1 MLLNSDLENIKGVG
15 KQKAKLLYKE
25 LKIKTIEDA
34 LNYFPF
40 RYEDKTKTSS
50 ISELKDYINSNISIC
65 GTINSVRMAG
75 GNRLVAEI
83 KDDTASVELVW
94 FRGMS
99 WIGKQLKPGMT
110 ITAYGKPT
118 SYNNK
123 INIKHPELNVYTN
136 SENDTIAPVY
146 KSTEVLAR
154 RFLNSKGIAKIQREI
169 ISMIKKNIA
178 DISNIKEINKENDV
192 HDNVF
197 PDLKNTLND
206 NEYTSKNKIFI
217 VENLPS
223 YIIEKESLM
232 DRQEAFLQ
240 IHCPSS
246 LQKADEATKRLKFEE
261 LFYLQIRIN
270 KGIKTSKKE
279 SREETLK
286 TPEVIDKNN
295 SKIDKNLFHNKEDDD
310 PQKGFIF
317 KDRTLLDNFLSS
329 ELDFTL
335 TNAQERVI
343 KEIYRDMSL
352 GKHMNR
358 LLQGDVGSGK
368 TVIAL
373 MSILIAI
380 SNKCQSVL
388 KTPSFID
395 KNSSKIDEKLSH
407 NNRDNIPY
415 QATMMAP
422 TEILAEQHYNTLKS
436 ILDNLGIKSSILTGS
451 TKTRLRKD
459 ILAELE
465 MGYIKV
471 LFGTHSL
478 IEDTVVFKNLGLA
491 VIDEQHRFG
500 VAQRSKLWKKNMH
513 NTNETNKQSISNN
526 TTSQN
531 HKTSIKE
538 NIYALP
544 PHILVMTA
552 TPIPRTLAMTAYG
565 NLDVSV
571 LDEMPK
577 GRKPI
582 KTAWL
587 KDSSRLKLFDFIKE
601 QVNKGR
607 QVYIVYPLIEESKV
621 LDYKYLEDGYE
632 GVKRAFP
639 DIPIGVLHGRMR
651 PEDKDYEMDLF
662 VKGKTKIMVA
672 TTVIEV
678 GINIPNATLMVIE
691 SAERFGLSQLH
702 QLRGRVGRGTEQSYC
717 VLVSG
722 YKLTKDS
729 KERLATMV
737 RTTDGFE
744 IADSDLK
751 LRGPGNILGTQQSGL
766 LELKIA
772 DIAKDEELVT
782 KTRDIAKNILKNDPK
797 LIKKENEVIKD
808 YIKKLAEQGI
818 DMTGI
823 S

>member
-40 RYEDKTKTSS
+40 RYEDKTKTIS

-65 GTINSVRMAG
+65 GTINSVKIAG

-99 WIGKQLKPGMT
+99 WIGKQLKPGIT

-123 INIKHPELNVYTN
+123 INITHPELNLYSN

-169 ISMIKKNIA
+169 ISIIKKNIA
-178 DISNIKEINKENDV
+178 DIPNTKEINKENAI
-192 HDNVF
+192 HDNVS
-197 PDLKNTLND
+197 PDFKNTLND

-246 LQKADEATKRLKFEE
+246 LQKADEAIKRLKFEE

-270 KGIKTSKKE
+270 KGIRNSKKE

-286 TPEVIDKNN
+286 THEVIDENN
-295 SKIDKNLFHNKEDDD
+295 SEIDKNLFHNKEDDD
-310 PQKGFIF
+310 LQKGFIF

-335 TNAQERVI
+335 TNAQEIVI
-343 KEIYRDMSL
+343 KEIYRNMSL

-380 SNKCQSVL
+380 SNK
-388 KTPSFID
+388 
-395 KNSSKIDEKLSH
+395 
-407 NNRDNIPY
+407 Y

-422 TEILAEQHYNTLKS
+422 TEILAEQHYNTLKP

-513 NTNETNKQSISNN
+513 NINETNKQSIANN
-526 TTSQN
+526 TKSQN
-531 HKTSIKE
+531 YKTSIKE
-538 NIYALP
+538 NIHMLP

-565 NLDVSV
+565 NLDIST
-571 LDEMPK
+571 LDEMPQ

-587 KDSSRLKLFDFIKE
+587 KDSSRLKLFDFIKK

-632 GVKRAFP
+632 SIKRAFP
-639 DIPIGVLHGRMR
+639 DVPIGVLHGRMR
-651 PEDKDYEMDLF
+651 SEDKDYEMDLF

-751 LRGPGNILGTQQSGL
+751 LRGPGNMLGTQQSGL

-772 DIAKDEELVT
+772 DIAKDECLVS

-797 LIKKENEVIKD
+797 LIKKENEVIKS
-808 YIKKLAEQGI
+808 YIKKLIEQGV